1 MKSSRFRKASKTH
14 EEVTV
19 GMKEA
24 GSVQVDGWLLPQKE
38 GSLSTHVAV
47 HYATGTTRRR
57 AFRTA
62 SGTSPGETS
71 CSAAVS
77 SAHAVS
83 GSCSCSLMNAR
94 MGYSTACTCE
104 LCVEQRLVTHKKRI
118 SRSAAERAHDHFQRW
133 IAASQPAFA
142 PLDQVDG
149 LLMLV
154 CFRLSS
160 RLSLSVLTF
169 VP

>member
-104 LCVEQRLVTHKKRI
+104 LCVEQRLVT
-118 SRSAAERAHDHFQRW
+118 SSAGLPL
-133 IAASQPAFA
+133 ASQLSHHSTRWMDCSCWSAFGSA
-142 PLDQVDG
+142 VG
-149 LLMLV
+149 
-154 CFRLSS
+154 
-160 RLSLSVLTF
+160 
-169 VP
+169 